1 MRKALPVDDL
11 GRNFVQGLA
20 SCIEYLRIDLH
31 AAGIDHRAKAGMF
44 PVGDGKNSGFVVFE
58 RHFGQR
64 IERPDGHQRLT
75 HPVAQPLGER
85 NADPQPRIG
94 AGALAHGHG
103 IQFIGRNAR
112 FAQKLVDEHADLAGV
127 VAPLVALA
135 QRKQLPVL
143 CNTDRTNVR
152 TGLDT

>member
-1 MRKALPVDDL
+1 
-11 GRNFVQGLA
+11 
-20 SCIEYLRIDLH
+20 
-31 AAGIDHRAKAGMF
+31 MF

-112 FAQKLVDEHADLAGV
+112 FAQKLVDEHADLAGM